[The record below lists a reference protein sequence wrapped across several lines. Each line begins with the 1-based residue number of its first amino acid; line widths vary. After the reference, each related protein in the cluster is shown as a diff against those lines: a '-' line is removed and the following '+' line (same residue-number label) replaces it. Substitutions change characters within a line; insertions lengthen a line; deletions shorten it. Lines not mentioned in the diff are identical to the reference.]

1 MYVDL
6 GCQGRISDGGVFKN
20 TKLYKKLE
28 NHTLNIPNP
37 CALQIP
43 YVVRV
48 PYMILGDKAFAL
60 NDYTMTPF
68 AGNPDSGSPERVFN
82 YRHSR
87 ARRVVEN
94 AFGILSAVFRV
105 LRKPMLLQPDV
116 AAKVTMTTIYLHNFL
131 RSHASSEIYTPPGS
145 LDTEKEGEVVNG
157 RWRSDQQMTSM
168 LPIRNVPRRTSEH
181 PSSDENKGISAASL
195 EVFKFW
201 LKLWQSSCIR
211 GNKLNKSCF
220 FWGLIGKGLL

>member
-1 MYVDL
+1 MDGKHIMIQAPNIGGSEFYNYKNSFNIVLFALVDANYNFIYVDL

-20 TKLYKKLE
+20 TTLYKKLE
-28 NHTLNIPNP
+28 NHALN
-37 CALQIP
+37 IP

-48 PYMILGDKAFAL
+48 SYYMILGDKAFSL

-68 AGNPDSGSPERVFN
+68 TGNPVSGSPERVFN

-116 AAKVTMTTIYLHNFL
+116 AAKVTMTTIPTFTRFFTLS
-131 RSHASSEIYTPPGS
+131 R
-145 LDTEKEGEVVNG
+145 
-157 RWRSDQQMTSM
+157 
-168 LPIRNVPRRTSEH
+168 
-181 PSSDENKGISAASL
+181 
-195 EVFKFW
+195 FK
-201 LKLWQSSCIR
+201 
-211 GNKLNKSCF
+211 
-220 FWGLIGKGLL
+220 